1 MPVSNYASFAT
12 TAVTLA
18 GTRYMKKL
26 REIHERV
33 AESGESDFNSVLA
46 ATYLRGL
53 CDMSILCVK
62 ASNSKDMKAC
72 IEEIDAKVMEYE
84 SGAYERD
91 GDEAAEDI
99 RES

>member
-1 MPVSNYASFAT
+1 MSNYASFAT

-62 ASNSKDMKAC
+62 ASNSKDMKSC
-72 IEEIDAKVMEYE
+72 IEEIDARVMEYE
-84 SGAYERD
+84 SGAYEGRE
-91 GDEAAEDI
+91 DEPTEDI

>member
-1 MPVSNYASFAT
+1 MSNYASFAT

-26 REIHERV
+26 REIHGRV
-33 AESGESDFNSVLA
+33 TESGESDFNSVLA

-53 CDMSILCVK
+53 CDMSILCVR
-62 ASNSKDMKAC
+62 AGNSRDMKTC

-91 GDEAAEDI
+91 GDEPTEDI
-99 RES
+99 REP